1 MNSRGST
8 LLTGALLGTLGSWS
22 AAAEGADLGDPDSTA
37 PSVEVHGFVSQ
48 GAIWTTDNN
57 YLVTSK
63 DGSVDFTEMGVNL
76 TTHLTDKLR
85 VGLQLVANKLGS
97 TGTFST
103 KADWFYLDYRFKDWL
118 GIRAGRVKLPFGL
131 YNDTSDI
138 DAARVPVLLPQSV
151 YPIADREFL
160 LAQTGLEVYGYV
172 SLRGGGALD
181 YRLYGGTIYF
191 PLSAQAP
198 GPLQVTSLT
207 TRYVAGGRLLWET
220 PIDGLRV
227 GVSLQAL
234 RLDLGA
240 RYDRSALMPPLPVET
255 VTAKATA
262 VLWVGSLE
270 YVAHDWQVA
279 VEYSRWHVGA
289 WDISDP
295 TALPPTPAT
304 ASERAYAMIN
314 YRLRRW
320 LQPGAYYSRLVPVVD
335 EGLRKMGATGAGATQ
350 NDFAGT
356 LRFDINSFWLVKV
369 EGHFMHGTGD
379 LKPELNDNARPDNL
393 VRNWGAFFLKTTAY
407 F

>member
-1 MNSRGST
+1 MHVRGST
-8 LLTGALLGTLGSWS
+8 LLTGALLGTWGPLP
-22 AAAEGADLGDPDSTA
+22 ATAVAADLGDAGSMVSP
-37 PSVEVHGFVSQ
+37 VEVHGFVSQ

-57 YLVTSK
+57 YLVKSK
-63 DGSVDFTEMGVNL
+63 DGSVDFTELGVNL

-85 VGLQLVANKLGS
+85 VGLQLVANKLGT

-172 SLRGGGALD
+172 SLRRAGALD

-191 PLSAQAP
+191 QLPAQAP
-198 GPLQVTSLT
+198 GPVQITSFT

-220 PIDGLRV
+220 PIDGLRL
-227 GVSLQAL
+227 GGSFQAL
-234 RLDLGA
+234 QLDLGLM
-240 RYDRSALMPPLPVET
+240 YDRSSAMPPLPAEAVA
-255 VTAKATA
+255 VKATA
-262 VLWVGSLE
+262 LLWVGSLE

-279 VEYSRWHVGA
+279 VEVSRWHVGA
-289 WDISDP
+289 AESSDP
-295 TALPPTPAT
+295 TVYPPTAAT
-304 ASERAYAMIN
+304 ESERAYAMVN
-314 YRLRRW
+314 YRARRW
-320 LQPGAYYSRLVPVVD
+320 LQPGAYYSRLVSVVD
-335 EGLRKMGATGAGATQ
+335 ETLRKPGATDAGATQ

-369 EGHFMHGTGD
+369 EGHFMHGTAD
-379 LKPELNDNARPDNL
+379 LNPSLNDGTLRDSL